1 MVFKAAIIG
10 CGNIAGGYDLSVPNE
25 WSLTHAGAYHL
36 CPRTKLVAV
45 ADPDLEKLQSFQK
58 KWNVE
63 QGYADYSELLKNE
76 SIDIVSLCL
85 PTEHHFA
92 AFKVSVKYDVK
103 AVFCEKPLSYNI
115 DEAQSIAEIAGGR
128 VVSVNYFRRWNPTIA
143 GVAKDIKK
151 GKFGRTIN
159 VIVRYTKGLLTN
171 GSHLIDLARWF
182 WGEPKNINFIRTV
195 HDDPVDPGVD
205 FSLTFE
211 NEVTVYFINIPE
223 VDYVFIDADILM
235 EKGRIIIGQRGQQ
248 VQLHTVIQ
256 EPYYRLFN
264 SLNLTEETET
274 EWKNCTTRAVNE
286 IINCMEKGGQTSC
299 TIEDGCRVLEIC
311 SSIIAEKN
319 IVNSIHKED
328 NLQ

>member
-10 CGNIAGGYDLSVPNE
+10 CGNIAGGYDREVPRE

-45 ADPDLEKLQSFQK
+45 ADPDPEKLKSFQK

-85 PTEHHFA
+85 STEHHFA
-92 AFKVSVKYDVK
+92 AFKASVKYDVK
-103 AVFCEKPLSYNI
+103 AVFCEKPLSYNSN
-115 DEAQSIAEIAGGR
+115 EAQSIAEIAEGR

-159 VIVRYTKGLLTN
+159 VVMRYTKGLLTN

-182 WGEPKNINFIRTV
+182 WGEPNSISFIKTV
-195 HDDPVDPGVD
+195 HDDSVDPGVD

-211 NEVTVYFINIPE
+211 NAVTVYFINIPE
-223 VDYVFIDADILM
+223 VDYVFIDVDILM
-235 EKGRIIIGQRGQQ
+235 EKGRIIIAQRGQIIQ
-248 VQLHTVIQ
+248 YYTVIQ
-256 EPYYRLFN
+256 EPNYRLFN
-264 SLNLTEETET
+264 MIDCSEEIQT
-274 EWKNCTTRAVNE
+274 EWKNCTTRAVSE
-286 IINCMEKGGQTSC
+286 IIGCMEKGGQTSC
-299 TIEDGCRVLEIC
+299 TIDDGCRALEIC
-311 SSIIAEKN
+311 N
-319 IVNSIHKED
+319 QIVKMN
-328 NLQ
+328 NA